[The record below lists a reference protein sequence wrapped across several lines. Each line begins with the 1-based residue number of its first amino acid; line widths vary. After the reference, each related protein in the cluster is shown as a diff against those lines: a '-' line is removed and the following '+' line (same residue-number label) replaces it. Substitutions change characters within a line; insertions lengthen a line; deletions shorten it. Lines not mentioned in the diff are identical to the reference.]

1 MSSSRKQGGLPMVDL
16 RQFLEVLEKEGELR
30 RVKAPVDPKHEIGA
44 VCKIL
49 NERRGSPAVLF
60 ENVKGSAIPVVGQLL
75 ASDKRVAMALGLSQE
90 NVFDETV
97 KRATNPIPPRL
108 VSEGPC
114 QEVVMEGKDVDVTK
128 LPLCTNNPNDGGPYI
143 TAGHVIIKDPEY
155 GMNLGIYRMML
166 MSKNE
171 VSLRLTPGHDGYD
184 FMKNAEKRGQK
195 KFEVAVC
202 IGVPPAVY
210 VASQFEPRIGV
221 YELEIA
227 GGLIGKP
234 VDVVKCRTV
243 DLEVPALAEIVLEGE
258 LSIPAKTGA
267 EGPFGEFCGYT
278 TQVVPNERIMTIK
291 AITHRPNPIYHNIWL
306 GKPPHEHLYVDALT
320 YAVAAYL
327 ELKPAYPAL
336 KKAYAPPWGVSIV
349 LVLQVEG
356 RLKRPGLMNN
366 MLAASLYTRSG
377 KWKHVIVVDE
387 DINLYDP
394 NEILWALTTRFQPAT
409 DMYVIPRGITS
420 SLEPSSTA
428 DGVTS
433 KLMADATIKPGFRG
447 EVAEPTD
454 EMRGTVL
461 KRWNE
466 YGFGG

>member
-1 MSSSRKQGGLPMVDL
+1 MIDL
-16 RQFLEVLEKEGELR
+16 RQFLEGLEKEGELR
-30 RVKAPVDPKHEIGA
+30 RVKASVDPRHEIGA
-44 VCKIL
+44 ICKIL
-49 NERRGSPAVLF
+49 NERPGSPAVLF

-75 ASDKRVAMALGLSQE
+75 ASDKRVAMALGLSQA

-97 KRATNPIPPRL
+97 KRATNPLPPRL
-108 VSEGPC
+108 VAQGPC

-166 MSKNE
+166 KSENE

-184 FMKNAEKRGQK
+184 FMKNAEKRMQK

-202 IGVPPAVY
+202 VGVPPAVY
-210 VASQFEPRIGV
+210 LASQFEPRIGV

-243 DLEVPALAEIVLEGE
+243 DLEVPALAEFVLEGE
-258 LSIPAKTGA
+258 LSIPARTGA

-278 TQVVPNERIMTIK
+278 TQVMPNERVMTIK
-291 AITHRPNPIYHNIWL
+291 AITHRRNPIYHNIWL
-306 GKPPHEHLYVDALT
+306 GKPPHEHLYVDGLT
-320 YAVAAYL
+320 YAAAAYL

-349 LVLQVEG
+349 LLLQVEG

-420 SLEPSSTA
+420 SLEPSSTS

-433 KLMADATIKPGFRG
+433 KLMVDATMKPGFRG

-466 YGFGG
+466 YGFTG

>member
-1 MSSSRKQGGLPMVDL
+1 MDL
-16 RQFLEVLEKEGELR
+16 RNFLEVLEREGELQK
-30 RVKAPVDPKHEIGA
+30 VKASVDPKHEIGA
-44 VCKIL
+44 ICKIL
-49 NERRGSPAVLF
+49 NERPGSPAVLF
-60 ENVKGSAIPVVGQLL
+60 ENIKGSTSPVVGQLL

-108 VSEGPC
+108 VRSGHC
-114 QEVVMEGKDVDVTK
+114 QEVVMEGKDVDITK

-155 GMNLGIYRMML
+155 GMNLSIYRMML
-166 MSKNE
+166 VSQNE
-171 VSLRLTPGHDGYD
+171 TTLRLTPGHDGYD
-184 FMKNAEKRGQK
+184 FMKNAEKRGQE

-234 VDVVKCRTV
+234 LDVVKCRTV

-258 LSIPAKTGA
+258 LTIPAKTGT

-291 AITHRPNPIYHNIWL
+291 AITHRRDPIYHNIWL
-306 GKPPHEHLYVDALT
+306 GKPPHEHLYIDALT

-349 LVLQVEG
+349 LVLQVEN

-366 MLAASLYTRSG
+366 ILAASLYTRSG
-377 KWKHVIVVDE
+377 KWKHVIVIDE

-433 KLMADATIKPGFRG
+433 KLMVDATVKSGFRG

-461 KRWNE
+461 KRWKE

>member
-1 MSSSRKQGGLPMVDL
+1 MDL
-16 RQFLEVLEKEGELR
+16 KNFLEVLERAGELQK
-30 RVKAPVDPKHEIGA
+30 VKASVDPKHEIGA
-44 VCKIL
+44 ICKIL
-49 NERRGSPAVLF
+49 NESPGSPAVLF
-60 ENVKGSAIPVVGQLL
+60 ENVKGSNISVVGQLL

-97 KRATNPIPPRL
+97 ERAGNPIPPRL
-108 VSEGPC
+108 VAAGPC
-114 QEVVMEGKDVDVTK
+114 QEVVMEGSDVDVTR
-128 LPLCTNNPNDGGPYI
+128 LPLCTNNPNDGAPYI

-155 GMNLGIYRMML
+155 GMNLSIYRMML
-166 MSKNE
+166 VSRNE
-171 VSLRLTPGHDGYD
+171 VTLRLTPGHDGYD

-227 GGLIGKP
+227 GGLLGQP
-234 VDVVKCRTV
+234 VDVVKCRSV

-258 LSIPAKTGA
+258 LSVPAKTGP

-278 TQVVPNERIMTIK
+278 TQIVPSERIMTIK
-291 AITHRPNPIYHNIWL
+291 AITHRRNPIYHNIWL
-306 GKPPHEHLYVDALT
+306 GKPPHEHLYIDALT
-320 YAVAAYL
+320 YAAAAYQ

-336 KKAYAPPWGVSIV
+336 KKAYAPAWGVSIV
-349 LVLQVEG
+349 LVLQVEN
-356 RLKRPGLMNN
+356 RLKRAGLMDN

-377 KWKHVIVVDE
+377 KWKHVIIVDE

-394 NEILWALTTRFQPAT
+394 NEVLWALTTRFQPAT

-420 SLEPSSTA
+420 SLEPSSTPE
-428 DGVTS
+428 GVTS
-433 KLMADATIKPGFRG
+433 KLMVDATIKNGFRG
-447 EVAEPTD
+447 RVAEPSQ
-454 EMRGTVL
+454 EMRGAVL
-461 KRWNE
+461 KRWKE
-466 YGFGG
+466 YGFGS

>member
-1 MSSSRKQGGLPMVDL
+1 MEL
-16 RQFLEVLEKEGELR
+16 RNFLEVLEREGELQK
-30 RVKAPVDPKHEIGA
+30 VKASVDPKHEIGA
-44 VCKIL
+44 ICKIL
-49 NERRGSPAVLF
+49 NERPGSPAVLF
-60 ENVKGSAIPVVGQLL
+60 ENVKGSTSPVVGQLL

-108 VSEGPC
+108 VRSGPC
-114 QEVVMEGKDVDVTK
+114 QEVVMEGKDVDITK

-155 GMNLGIYRMML
+155 GMNLSIYRMML
-166 MSKNE
+166 VSQNE
-171 VSLRLTPGHDGYD
+171 TTLRLTPGHDGYD

-234 VDVVKCRTV
+234 LDVVKCRTV

-258 LSIPAKTGA
+258 LTIPAKTGA

-291 AITHRPNPIYHNIWL
+291 AITHRRDPIYHNIWL
-306 GKPPHEHLYVDALT
+306 GKPPHEHLYIDALT

-349 LVLQVEG
+349 LVLQVEN

-366 MLAASLYTRSG
+366 ILAASLYTRSG
-377 KWKHVIVVDE
+377 KWKHVIVIDE

-428 DGVTS
+428 EGVTS
-433 KLMADATIKPGFRG
+433 KLMVDATVKSGFRG
-447 EVAEPTD
+447 EVAEPIE

-461 KRWNE
+461 KRWKE